1 MNLDKIGMVASA
13 SCVVH
18 CTLLP
23 FVMIAIPTFSVSLF
37 ASEEIEWAFLG
48 ISFILN
54 LISLC
59 FGFKKHKSYKAFS
72 FSGIGFGL
80 IVICNMIK
88 VHYSRHDHFE
98 FDLYNVI
105 LILGGLSITLSHY
118 INNILCKKCKTCKTE
133 GCHH

>member
-1 MNLDKIGMVASA
+1 MNLDKIGMVASI
-13 SCVVH
+13 SCAIH

-23 FVMIAIPTFSVSLF
+23 FIMIAVPTFSVSLF
-37 ASEEIEWAFLG
+37 ASEEIEWLFLG
-48 ISFILN
+48 ISFLLN

-88 VHYSRHDHFE
+88 IHYSRHNHFE
-98 FDLYNVI
+98 FDLYNII
-105 LILGGLSITLSHY
+105 LILGGISIALSY
-118 INNILCKKCKTCKTE
+118 YFNNLLCKNCKVCKE